1 MPIHQIHQTPSP
13 YNAGELAELDYEQTA
28 DILYLAHENHAPT
41 KLVRSSHYSWAFT
54 EIAFAP
60 TISAPTGL
68 SVTATVAN
76 TDSANSGNAYAPQ
89 TDNYVVTAYNEDTGQ
104 ESRASTADDALND
117 LGLKRN
123 FNTLTWNAVAGA
135 TGYRIYKK
143 QEKQEYGYIGTTTET
158 SFIDRNIGPDLSE
171 GPPVGDNPFA
181 AAGDYPGSIT
191 FHEQRSFWGRTIN
204 NPNAIYGSRSA
215 DYENMDFRRPQRED
229 DGFVIGLVAN
239 KVNAVN
245 QLVSTK
251 QGLLALTSHNIFTV
265 QGANEDYIAANPP
278 PRVRPEIHRGC
289 SRLNPITVDNV
300 VFYETA
306 KGSSVHTI
314 GYQFDLDG
322 IRTDDLTVF
331 ARHLFENQD
340 IVDWAFLEKPGSMI
354 IAPRGDGEILCLTW
368 DQAQEVWGWTHWDTG
383 PLTDDGTPRDKFEGV
398 CTINEGGEDRA
409 YYVVRRVIDG
419 VERLYIERSASDQ
432 WQDQADACYLD
443 SARTFV
449 NTTAT
454 ADIGR
459 LDHLEGEEVY
469 ALIDGNVAGPFTV
482 ADGSITLP
490 YAGLVVTVGL
500 RYTALIET
508 LPLAIQTSQG
518 WSIARDQQANHVVL
532 RVIKTRGILVGVEDD
547 DLLPVK
553 DRFIE
558 GYGDATDL
566 LTGDYVIDLPA
577 QSADKRETN
586 VIIASEDPL
595 PMHIAAVLPEP
606 AFGEG

>member
-1 MPIHQIHQTPSP
+1 
-13 YNAGELAELDYEQTA
+13 
-28 DILYLAHENHAPT
+28 
-41 KLVRSSHYSWAFT
+41 
-54 EIAFAP
+54 
-60 TISAPTGL
+60 
-68 SVTATVAN
+68 
-76 TDSANSGNAYAPQ
+76 
-89 TDNYVVTAYNEDTGQ
+89 
-104 ESRASTADDALND
+104 
-117 LGLKRN
+117 
-123 FNTLTWNAVAGA
+123 
-135 TGYRIYKK
+135 
-143 QEKQEYGYIGTTTET
+143 
-158 SFIDRNIGPDLSE
+158 
-171 GPPVGDNPFA
+171 
-181 AAGDYPGSIT
+181 
-191 FHEQRSFWGRTIN
+191 
-204 NPNAIYGSRSA
+204 
-215 DYENMDFRRPQRED
+215 
-229 DGFVIGLVAN
+229 
-239 KVNAVN
+239 
-245 QLVSTK
+245 
-251 QGLLALTSHNIFTV
+251 
-265 QGANEDYIAANPP
+265 
-278 PRVRPEIHRGC
+278 
-289 SRLNPITVDNV
+289 
-300 VFYETA
+300 
-306 KGSSVHTI
+306 
-314 GYQFDLDG
+314 
-322 IRTDDLTVF
+322 
-331 ARHLFENQD
+331 
-340 IVDWAFLEKPGSMI
+340 MI